1 MVSWPTLLFGI
12 IGARNHQACQNPV
25 SRTMLITDLNL
36 AEGRNSITGSQPSD
50 CSFSSSKSKALPN
63 KKKFGCLLEFSVLGL
78 HPHTPNF
85 ILFFLIQAIVELAA
99 DSRQMSSRYSGL
111 CAAISNAEDGVRSAN
126 PMGFTF

>member
-1 MVSWPTLLFGI
+1 
-12 IGARNHQACQNPV
+12 
-25 SRTMLITDLNL
+25 MLITDLNL

-99 DSRQMSSRYSGL
+99 DTRKMVFRYSRL
-111 CAAISNAEDGVRSAN
+111 CGKASDAVGAVRSAI
-126 PMGFTF
+126 PTGFEFFRIAYGNIELNKHNLSSKKI